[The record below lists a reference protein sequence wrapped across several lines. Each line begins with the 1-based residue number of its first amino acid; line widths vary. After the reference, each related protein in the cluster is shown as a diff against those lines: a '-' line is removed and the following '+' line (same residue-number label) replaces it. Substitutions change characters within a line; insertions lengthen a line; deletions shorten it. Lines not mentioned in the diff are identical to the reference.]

1 VQGKATHKRP
11 RRIVIAAAG
20 VAVLAGAAVAVFN
33 TGPWRAAT
41 AYAVTFPVRTW
52 VSGVGDDANSCSRTF
67 PCKTFAGAIS
77 KTEPGGVISVLDPGS
92 FGAVTIT
99 HSIMIEARGELAGLL
114 AFGFNGIVV
123 NAGPNDVVTL
133 RGLSIEG
140 GQGATPANGID
151 FLSGGKLIIE
161 DTSINGM
168 LGNGI
173 IFEPNTA
180 AKLFVYDSYIHNNL
194 GGSGIRLSPRPGG
207 SVNASINGTRL
218 ADNSVG
224 LLATL
229 GAKATL
235 SDSVADGNNIG
246 VHVNAAGTN
255 TRVAI
260 HDSSLTGNN
269 QAVLS
274 TSAKSTAILDAT
286 SIANNAAGLVS
297 QNTGKIL
304 SFHNNPI
311 SDSGAP
317 TGTLSLK

>member
-1 VQGKATHKRP
+1 MRGKAIRQP
-11 RRIVIAAAG
+11 RRVAIAAAG

-41 AYAVTFPVRTW
+41 AHAVTFPVRTW
-52 VSGVGDDANSCSRTF
+52 VSGVGDDANPCSRTA

-92 FGAVTIT
+92 FGSVTIT
-99 HSIMIEARGELAGLL
+99 KSITIEARGDLGSILAL
-114 AFGFNGIVV
+114 APNGIVV
-123 NAGPNDVVTL
+123 QAGPSDVVTL

-140 GQGATPANGID
+140 AHLGSNGID
-151 FLSGGKLIIE
+151 FLSGGKLIVD

-168 LGNGI
+168 SGNGL

-180 AKLFVYDSYIHNNL
+180 AKLFVYDSYFHNNL
-194 GGSGIRLSPRPGG
+194 GGSGIRLSPQPGG
-207 SVNASINGTRL
+207 SVNASIDGTRL
-218 ADNSVG
+218 TDNSVG

-246 VHVNAAGTN
+246 VHVNAAGAN

-274 TSAKSTAILDAT
+274 SGAKSTAILAGT
-286 SIANNAAGLVS
+286 SLANNAAGLVT

-304 SFHNNPI
+304 SFGNNPI

-317 TGTLSLK
+317 TGTLPLK